1 MMIRE
6 INLSSS
12 KQNQIIDITKEVGNI
27 VNQSGVSQGL
37 CIVYVPH
44 ATAAIMIN
52 ENYDPN
58 VCEDILDSLR
68 ENIPEG
74 KWKHDRVD
82 NNAAEHIKA
91 GIIGPSE
98 LIPIKERKLM
108 LGTWQSIMLA
118 DFDGPKKR
126 RIIVQIIEDN

>member
-1 MMIRE
+1 MLDE
-6 INLSSS
+6 INLTTS
-12 KQNQIIDITKEVGNI
+12 KKYELVDITDQTVAI
-27 VNQSGVSQGL
+27 VSKSKVEHGL
-37 CIVYVPH
+37 CLIYVPH

-58 VCEDILDSLR
+58 ICDDILDSLN

-74 KWKHDRVD
+74 KWRHDRVD
-82 NNAAEHIKA
+82 NNAAAHIKA

-98 LIPIKERKLM
+98 LIPIKDNKLM

-118 DFDGPKKR
+118 DFDGPKRR
-126 RIIVQIIEDN
+126 RIIVQILEDK

>member
-1 MMIRE
+1 MIKE
-6 INLSSS
+6 ISVSSS
-12 KQNQIIDITKEVGNI
+12 KKNQLLDITAKVEDVVKESKI
-27 VNQSGVSQGL
+27 KQGL

-58 VCEDILDSLR
+58 VCDDLLVSLR

-74 KWKHDRVD
+74 KWRHDRVD
-82 NNAAEHIKA
+82 SNAAAHIKSA
-91 GIIGPSE
+91 IVGPSE
-98 LIPIKERKLM
+98 LIPVKEGKLL
-108 LGTWQSIMLA
+108 LGTWQSLMLA

-126 RIIVQIIEDN
+126 RIYVQILKDQ